1 MLRVSFASLV
11 LVLVSTFVGCGGSNE
26 ATSAFDKSE
35 LEKYAEENPVPYI
48 DPSDPDSVEDF

>member
-1 MLRVSFASLV
+1 MLRVSLASLV
-11 LVLVSTFVGCGGSNE
+11 LIVVSTFVGCGGSEE

-48 DPSDPDSVEDF
+48 DPSGGDVEEIE